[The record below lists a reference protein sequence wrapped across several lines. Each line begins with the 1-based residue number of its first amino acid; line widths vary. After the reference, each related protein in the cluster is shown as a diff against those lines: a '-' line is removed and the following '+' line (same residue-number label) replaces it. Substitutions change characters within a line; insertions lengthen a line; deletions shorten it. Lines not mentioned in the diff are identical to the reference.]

1 MAVKGF
7 QGTSLLDFP
16 GKIASLIFFGGC
28 NLTCPFCHNPSLVLD
43 PDQYPDYPWEALDEE
58 LQQRAS
64 FIDGVVVSGGEPTLD
79 SELLPFLRRVKGF
92 GLQVKLDTNGLS
104 PKLVRQA
111 RAEDLLDFIALDL
124 KTSPFRYQELHDG
137 PVNRAA
143 LTDTVQLLLEGGVDY
158 EIRTTC
164 VPGFVEQD
172 DIHAMGS
179 LVQGAETWVL
189 QQFVPDYALADTCRE
204 LEPHSPQVLKE
215 FVQLAEGYVKRV
227 HLRGL

>member
-43 PDQYPDYPWEALDEE
+43 PEQYPDYPWEALEEE

-64 FIDGVVVSGGEPTLD
+64 FIDGVVVSGGEPTLA
-79 SELLPFLRRVKGF
+79 SELLPFLRRVKEL
-92 GLQVKLDTNGLS
+92 GLQVKLDTNGLA
-104 PKLVRQA
+104 PKVVKHAL
-111 RAEDLLDFIALDL
+111 EDGLLDFVALDL

-143 LTDTVQLLLEGGVDY
+143 LTETVQLLLDSGIDY
-158 EIRTTC
+158 EFRTTC

-172 DIHAMGS
+172 DIRAMGA
-179 LVQGAETWVL
+179 LIEGAATWVL
-189 QQFVPDYALADTCRE
+189 QQFVPNYALAEECRD
-204 LEPHSPQVLKE
+204 LSPHSSQVLKG
-215 FVQLAEGYVKRV
+215 FAQLAEGYVKRV